1 MHAPIFSLEVF
12 PPKRNTTVG
21 TIYDTLDG
29 LESLHPDFISVTYGT
44 GRYADRTATAR
55 ICATIRGEHAIPTVA
70 HLTSQYADQVAVD
83 EALDMFECAGV
94 KALLLLRG
102 DRTDG
107 KEPLG
112 VYQHA
117 CDLIK
122 YVHEARPDFL
132 IMAACYPETHPEAL
146 SVEED
151 IRHLKEKVDAGA
163 GHLISQLFYDNS
175 DFMDFVGRARAAGID
190 VPIEAGI
197 MPITRAGQV
206 RHMSETCGSCIPPAV
221 TCLLE
226 KWGNKPKSLCE
237 AGIVYA
243 SQQISDLVSQGV
255 DGIHLYSMNHPVV
268 TRRIWNNV
276 QSLFEEE
283 L

>member
-55 ICATIRGEHAIPTVA
+55 ICATIRGEYAIPTVA

-117 CDLIK
+117 CDLIT

-175 DFMDFVGRARAAGID
+175 DFMNFVGRARAAGID

-221 TCLLE
+221 TRLLE

-276 QSLFEEE
+276 QSLFEEA

>member
-21 TIYDTLDG
+21 TIYNTLDG

-55 ICATIRGEHAIPTVA
+55 ICATIRGEYAIPTVA

-94 KALLLLRG
+94 KALLLLRE

-117 CDLIK
+117 CDLIT

-151 IRHLKEKVDAGA
+151 IRHLKEKVEAGA
-163 GHLISQLFYDNS
+163 GHLISQLFYNNS

-206 RHMSETCGSCIPPAV
+206 RHMCETCGSCIPPAV
-221 TCLLE
+221 TRLLE
-226 KWGNKPKSLCE
+226 KWGNKSKSLCE

-276 QSLFEEE
+276 QSLFEEA